1 MRLVVKNSLGQVV
14 SLQIKPDETFVD
26 LKERVEEEAGISFDL
41 RDIASRGKAIIDT
54 QKVVDYFLNQN
65 EPAQQNVVCSVPNC
79 SNSKAKNPD
88 KVFFNFPQEEIR
100 CHQWVLYCQRL
111 SMLSGKHRLNL
122 TSESAI
128 CSDHFREDHFVK
140 NTTTILKRTAVPCI
154 NPELPVV
161 EAPPS
166 YNKRHR
172 TIVKKEP
179 SRDVTVPMVCRLC
192 AQYCTDCIF
201 IFDEIGKQLRLSNKI
216 NSCLPIKVTMTDH
229 LPKQVCRECIRQLN
243 KIYLLAETCS
253 NADTKLKKMV
263 KEDMLSSRNVE
274 AVNEE
279 PESVE
284 QIYCQNCPLCFE
296 GKMCEPDVQLEEKQE
311 EQANEVDQS
320 SPSHHQINLKFD
332 LEAIGCED
340 SDVESDEETFYKCKI
355 CSQIFTSFSILLT
368 HSFSHRE
375 SDFYKC
381 SICTNDFVSPNHLKE
396 HMDEHKAAKVEE
408 GECSCDICEKTF
420 KSAIAF
426 RAHSCEKNSIL
437 TSKCKICHKSFRTE
451 SRLEFHMK
459 FHSGATPGYCDICRK
474 SFPDEIKLYKHTAY
488 LHAADKSYCC
498 DECGKVFKSQS
509 SLKYHQRSHQGES
522 VMQPYSCEWCRKC
535 FIRKS
540 MLRNHIASAHQHMAQ
555 EASCFT
561 CKICNEA
568 FPSTNLAVAHMDAQH
583 REECMELPSYSFE
596 MHTITR
602 LYTCEYCERYFAEGN
617 ALNKHREMHPQD
629 SPYQCKICGKCFSSF
644 GEQNDHR
651 LTHTDQELPAEY
663 VGEFPI
669 PAAYFCE
676 YCERCFM
683 NYIKFSEHLTIHYGI
698 EPYHCRFCEL
708 RFATLAEATEHR
720 LTHVE
725 SLEPADDFN
734 LFKPYECHYCSKSFA
749 IEDALVKH
757 IRMHTGEKPFICD
770 QCGKGFSQSSGLYTH
785 QKVHSNER
793 PYNCPICPRTFKI
806 KGDRDVHVR
815 KHSGD
820 RPYKCE
826 FCGKAFMTQH
836 VYSQHRKIHTGERP
850 YKCDV
855 CGIAFR
861 RSHVLTVHKRIH
873 TGEKPNVCDIC
884 GKSYRQKGDMLKHR
898 RIKHGFGSAMNSTTR
913 QMTNAEVSEE
923 LLLVRG
929 YI

>member
-1 MRLVVKNSLGQVV
+1 
-14 SLQIKPDETFVD
+14 
-26 LKERVEEEAGISFDL
+26 
-41 RDIASRGKAIIDT
+41 
-54 QKVVDYFLNQN
+54 
-65 EPAQQNVVCSVPNC
+65 
-79 SNSKAKNPD
+79 
-88 KVFFNFPQEEIR
+88 
-100 CHQWVLYCQRL
+100 
-111 SMLSGKHRLNL
+111 
-122 TSESAI
+122 
-128 CSDHFREDHFVK
+128 
-140 NTTTILKRTAVPCI
+140 
-154 NPELPVV
+154 
-161 EAPPS
+161 
-166 YNKRHR
+166 
-172 TIVKKEP
+172 
-179 SRDVTVPMVCRLC
+179 MVCRLC

-535 FIRKS
+535 FI
-540 MLRNHIASAHQHMAQ
+540 Q
-555 EASCFT
+555 
-561 CKICNEA
+561 
-568 FPSTNLAVAHMDAQH
+568 
-583 REECMELPSYSFE
+583 CMELPSYSFE

-651 LTHTDQELPAEY
+651 LTH
-663 VGEFPI
+663 
-669 PAAYFCE
+669 
-676 YCERCFM
+676 
-683 NYIKFSEHLTIHYGI
+683 
-698 EPYHCRFCEL
+698 
-708 RFATLAEATEHR
+708 
-720 LTHVE
+720 
-725 SLEPADDFN
+725 
-734 LFKPYECHYCSKSFA
+734 
-749 IEDALVKH
+749 
-757 IRMHTGEKPFICD
+757 
-770 QCGKGFSQSSGLYTH
+770 
-785 QKVHSNER
+785 
-793 PYNCPICPRTFKI
+793 
-806 KGDRDVHVR
+806 
-815 KHSGD
+815 
-820 RPYKCE
+820 
-826 FCGKAFMTQH
+826 
-836 VYSQHRKIHTGERP
+836 
-850 YKCDV
+850 
-855 CGIAFR
+855 
-861 RSHVLTVHKRIH
+861 
-873 TGEKPNVCDIC
+873 
-884 GKSYRQKGDMLKHR
+884 
-898 RIKHGFGSAMNSTTR
+898 
-913 QMTNAEVSEE
+913 
-923 LLLVRG
+923 
-929 YI
+929 